1 MQSKLTLPV
10 VLLSIVMAFAFG
22 VQWLRDQN
30 RVYSLT
36 LATAGKSGE
45 YYTFGQ
51 ALAKVVA
58 KHQPHI
64 QIKVLETEGSP
75 QNMEL
80 LAKKQVQLAIVQ
92 GDTPVE
98 PSVQA
103 IASLFPEMFHLIASA
118 NADIRSVSDLK
129 GKRVALMPKGSGSYA
144 LFWPLSKHYGLTEA
158 DIKPVVL
165 PPAQAHAVLREG
177 KVDALFRV
185 IALGNA
191 AVSQH
196 LQTTQDKLVPID
208 QAAALQLS
216 LPSLEATKIPKGTYN
231 GAIPIPA
238 DDLPAVAVR
247 AMLVAQQ
254 DVDESV
260 IYEITR
266 ILTESRNELVKQH
279 PQAAMIRPLES
290 GEQLSLPLH
299 PGAKAYYN
307 QDKPNFVV
315 QYAEPIGLLLSVS
328 TLCIS
333 GLWQL
338 RLWLQG
344 RQKNRADM
352 YNLEIL
358 ALIDQ
363 VHVIDNL
370 EQLEAIRHHLFEIFH
385 KVVVDLDKDLIS
397 PESFQSF
404 TFPWEVAVTTIR
416 HRETILMN
424 LLPKQENIKEIPNKK
439 QQLSES

>member
-1 MQSKLTLPV
+1 
-10 VLLSIVMAFAFG
+10 
-22 VQWLRDQN
+22 
-30 RVYSLT
+30 
-36 LATAGKSGE
+36 
-45 YYTFGQ
+45 
-51 ALAKVVA
+51 
-58 KHQPHI
+58 
-64 QIKVLETEGSP
+64 
-75 QNMEL
+75 
-80 LAKKQVQLAIVQ
+80 
-92 GDTPVE
+92 
-98 PSVQA
+98 
-103 IASLFPEMFHLIASA
+103 
-118 NADIRSVSDLK
+118 
-129 GKRVALMPKGSGSYA
+129 
-144 LFWPLSKHYGLTEA
+144 
-158 DIKPVVL
+158 
-165 PPAQAHAVLREG
+165 
-177 KVDALFRV
+177 
-185 IALGNA
+185 
-191 AVSQH
+191 
-196 LQTTQDKLVPID
+196 
-208 QAAALQLS
+208 
-216 LPSLEATKIPKGTYN
+216 
-231 GAIPIPA
+231 
-238 DDLPAVAVR
+238 
-247 AMLVAQQ
+247 
-254 DVDESV
+254 
-260 IYEITR
+260 
-266 ILTESRNELVKQH
+266 
-279 PQAAMIRPLES
+279 MIRPLES